1 MLAPFFGRSPQV
13 GADCFVAPTADI
25 IGDVTMGA
33 QCSIWY
39 QAVLRGDV
47 NWIRLG
53 DRCNVQDGTVVH
65 VTRGSCPTWIGDDVS
80 IGHSAI
86 IHGCT
91 IHDRVLVGMGAVLM
105 DDVEIGEECLI
116 GARALVTQGTRIP
129 PRSLVIGSP
138 ARVARPLTPEEV
150 TFVQGFSQ
158 RYVAYSRTFIA
169 QMEGR
174 AEGENPYY
182 IRPDDLS
189 RPPERR
195 PR

>member
-1 MLAPFFGRSPQV
+1 MLAPFYGRVPNLRP
-13 GADCFVAPTADI
+13 DTFVAPSADV
-25 IGDVTMGA
+25 IGDVTVGA
-33 QCSIWY
+33 ECSIWY

-53 DRCNVQDGTVVH
+53 NRCNVQDGTVVH

-129 PRSLVIGSP
+129 PGSLVLGSP
-138 ARVARPLTPEEV
+138 ARVARPLTPEELALV
-150 TFVQGFSQ
+150 RGFSQ
-158 RYVAYSRTFIA
+158 RYVAYSRSFLA
-169 QMEGR
+169 HAEGLVS
-174 AEGENPYY
+174 GENPYY
-182 IRPDDLS
+182 ERPDDLS
-189 RPPERR
+189 RPPVRGRR
-195 PR
+195 